1 MSAIVHH
8 GDCRSVMR
16 GWGPA
21 CFDAIVTDPPYGLS
35 FMGKDWDG
43 VVPGVE
49 FWAEALRVT
58 VPGGRLVAFGGTRTS
73 HRLVCAIEDAG
84 WVIEDSIEW
93 LYGQGFPKAKS
104 KLKPAHEPI
113 CIARKPG
120 PIAELG
126 IEACRIGTTKEVP
139 GTPRS
144 TRRGDV
150 YGVIGADSA
159 NNSGHDPN
167 VGRWPANV
175 ILGCAC
181 EVEHH
186 PECAVALLDAQIG
199 ETGQHASVRGNEPS
213 ASTSTVYNKMVR
225 KGMQARNDTG
235 GASRFFYVAK
245 ATREER
251 ERWLKEMADGSRAN
265 KHPTVKPVALM
276 RWLVRLVGG
285 QRGSRIL
292 DPFCGSGTTGVACAL
307 EGYDFT
313 GIDLEQEHVDVAQQ
327 RVTGAGGLQALGERR

>member
-1 MSAIVHH
+1 VSGRIHH
-8 GDCRSVMR
+8 GDCREVMR
-16 GWGPA
+16 SWGPA
-21 CFDAIVTDPPYGLS
+21 CFDAIVTDPPYGLG
-35 FMGKDWDG
+35 FMGKGWDG

-49 FWAEALRVT
+49 SWAEALRVT
-58 VPGGRLVAFGGTRTS
+58 VPGGRLVAFGGPRTS
-73 HRLVCAIEDAG
+73 HRLVCSIEDAG

-113 CIARKPG
+113 CLARKPG

-126 IEACRIGTTKEVP
+126 IDACRIGTTKEVP

-144 TRRGDV
+144 ARQGDI
-150 YGVIGADSA
+150 YGTIGADNA
-159 NNSGHDPN
+159 ENSGHDPN

-181 EVEHH
+181 SVEHD
-186 PECAVALLDAQIG
+186 PECAVALLDAQSGTLETHGGQVTAAMAGMGYGGGIG
-199 ETGQHASVRGNEPS
+199 AAR
-213 ASTSTVYNKMVR
+213 TVV
-225 KGMQARNDTG
+225 NDRG

-251 ERWLKEMADGSRAN
+251 ERWLQPPPDGGRAN

-285 QRGSRIL
+285 PRGSRIL

-307 EGYDFT
+307 EGYAFE
-313 GIDLEQEHVDVAQQ
+313 GIELEQESADVASE
-327 RVTGAGGLQALGERR
+327 RIAGAGGLLAV